1 MQEGP
6 LPLVG
11 PHEIRAMLGVSRQRV
26 YQLATRSDFP
36 KPVAELAQGK
46 VWMLADI
53 AAWISVHRA
62 GQERGRADRRDGPG

>member
-1 MQEGP
+1 MQDGP
-6 LPLVG
+6 FSVVG
-11 PHEIRAMLGVSRQRV
+11 AHEIRMMLGVSRQRV
-26 YQLATRSDFP
+26 YQLASRPDFP
-36 KPVAELAQGK
+36 RPIAELTQGK